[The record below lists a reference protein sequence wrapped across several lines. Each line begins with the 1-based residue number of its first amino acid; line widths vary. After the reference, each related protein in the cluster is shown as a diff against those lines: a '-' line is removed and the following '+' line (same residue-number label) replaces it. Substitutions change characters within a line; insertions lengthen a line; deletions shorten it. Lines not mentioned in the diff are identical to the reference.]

1 MLKGSGEELLKSTS
15 IVHVFIAEITMK
27 LMNLHL
33 IMSNLKQMVER
44 ILQAIWYPP
53 AKSAIKGKVA
63 VIGKDGCVRHMDV
76 TMPENNLF

>member
-1 MLKGSGEELLKSTS
+1 MLNGSGEELLKSTS
-15 IVHVFIAEITMK
+15 IVHVFIVETTMK

-44 ILQAIWYPP
+44 ALQAIWSPP
-53 AKSAIKGKVA
+53 VERVIRAKVA

>member
-1 MLKGSGEELLKSTS
+1 MLNGSGEELLKSTS
-15 IVHVFIAEITMK
+15 IVHVFIAETTMK

-44 ILQAIWYPP
+44 ALQAIWSPP
-53 AKSAIKGKVA
+53 AERVIRAKVA
-63 VIGKDGCVRHMDV
+63 VIGKDGCVRHLDV

>member
-27 LMNLHL
+27 LMNLHS
-33 IMSNLKQMVER
+33 ITSKLKPMVER
-44 ILQAIWYPP
+44 ILQAIWFPP
-53 AKSAIKGKVA
+53 AERVIRAKVA